1 MSRSALA
8 RSIVLLATL
17 LGTPGW
23 STAATEEPTEELA
36 KRPTAFELLSEVRA
50 AYQALGNYQDRG
62 QLERLAT
69 TVEGAQLRTLLRFE
83 TVARGEDLHWQVELE
98 GSEARRDHVLWRD
111 ADGAFHYDAELGQY
125 QAVDSLVGELA
136 RGFGDGT
143 YEGLT
148 VLATLLG
155 SADPLSDPEAAYVDG
170 PLPCFD
176 DDSEPSA
183 ATAGAESC
191 YLLETSRFASGVE
204 ASLWVDVSSR
214 LLRRVETRL
223 DASWRPTQGA
233 GSAAEYQEILIR
245 VEHDLVT
252 SPAPASS
259 PITFSPP
266 TSARRVELFER
277 PGGAEAGSFYPPYGF
292 ADEIS
297 VDLVTVEARVVDS
310 RGQPLP
316 DLAPSDFR
324 VRIKKREV
332 PISAVDWLSSWQS
345 FASLT
350 PDTDL
355 TLAEIASSGIAAEE
369 IPGKLVVIYIQ
380 SDFNAL
386 RITGQL
392 RLLPMVAELL
402 DTLHPNDHVAVVTFD
417 SHLRLWHDF
426 SRDRQQ
432 ISEILKQAIR
442 FGGKPAPRRG
452 RGPSLLEHWDHAAAR
467 DVATPERALHVTAQ
481 ALFPLDG
488 TKDLIYLGWGLGRYG
503 AGGVRMT
510 AEFRPAVRALTA
522 ARVTVSV
529 LDVTDADY
537 HSLEV
542 GLQNVAASTGGTY
555 ARTNRFAR
563 RATQQLAATLTG
575 HYLLS
580 LDMSGLQGVAG
591 VVTIELRD
599 KKSGRVIYTPLRWN

>member
-1 MSRSALA
+1 MSRSASA
-8 RSIVLLATL
+8 RSLLLLSIL
-17 LGTPGW
+17 LGTSGW
-23 STAATEEPTEELA
+23 SAAAAE
-36 KRPTAFELLSEVRA
+36 RPTAFELLEEVRA
-50 AYQALGNYQDRG
+50 AYQALEHYHDHG

-69 TVEGAQLRTLLRFE
+69 TAEGTQLRTLLRFE
-83 TVARGEDLHWQVELE
+83 TVVQGEDLRWQVALE
-98 GSEARRDHVLWRD
+98 GNQAGRDHVLWRG

-125 QAVDSLVGELA
+125 QAVDSLAGELA

-143 YEGLT
+143 YQGLA

-155 SADPLSDPEAAYVDG
+155 SVEPLSDPEAAYVDG
-170 PLPCFD
+170 PLPCD
-176 DDSEPSA
+176 DDSGEQGA
-183 ATAGAESC
+183 ATAGANSC
-191 YLLETSRFASGVE
+191 YLLETSRLATGE
-204 ASLWVDVSSR
+204 ETSLWIEVSSR

-223 DASWRPTQGA
+223 DASWLPTQGA
-233 GSAAEYQEILIR
+233 GWSANHQEILIR
-245 VEHDLVT
+245 VEHDLLT
-252 SPAPASS
+252 TALPTAE

-266 TSARRVELFER
+266 DDARRVNSFER
-277 PGGAEAGSFYPPYGF
+277 PGDAEAGNFYPPYGF

-324 VRIKKREV
+324 ARIKKREV

-345 FASLT
+345 FDSLT

-355 TLAEIASSGIAAEE
+355 TLAEIASSGIAAEK

-402 DTLHPNDHVAVVTFD
+402 DTLHPNDYVAVVTFD

-432 ISEILKQAIR
+432 ISEILKKAIR
-442 FGGKPAPRRG
+442 FGGEPAPRRG
-452 RGPSLLEHWDHAAAR
+452 RGPSLLEHWNQAAAR

-488 TKDLIYLGWGLGRYG
+488 AKDLIYLGWGLGRFG

-529 LDVTDADY
+529 LDVTDADF

-555 ARTNRFAR
+555 ARTHRFAR
-563 RATQQLAATLTG
+563 RATEQLAATLTG

-580 LDMSGLQGVAG
+580 LDMSGLQGAAG

-599 KKSGRVIYTPLRWN
+599 PKRGRVIYTPLRWN